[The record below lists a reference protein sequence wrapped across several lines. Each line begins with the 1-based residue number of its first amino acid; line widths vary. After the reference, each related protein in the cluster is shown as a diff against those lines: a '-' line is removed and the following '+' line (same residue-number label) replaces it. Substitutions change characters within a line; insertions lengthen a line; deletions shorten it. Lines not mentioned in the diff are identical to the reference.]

1 MQKRKY
7 CYIQGHFV
15 VKISTGYKIIEGLD
29 GLYVGI
35 CVLQARSHC
44 VCKITS
50 HCDRHGDMFDVVNK
64 NMLLPHI
71 HHNLCL
77 VPVKSYPL
85 QSTITQGFFYK
96 FCIESIIH
104 I

>member
-1 MQKRKY
+1 MAYMLVSVFFRL
-7 CYIQGHFV
+7 
-15 VKISTGYKIIEGLD
+15 GLI
-29 GLYVGI
+29 V
-35 CVLQARSHC
+35 R

-50 HCDRHGDMFDVVNK
+50 HCDRHGDMFNVVNK

-85 QSTITQGFFYK
+85 QSTITQVFFLYK